1 MPDIQ
6 AVAFGTKRLR
16 AVVIWL
22 TISLTISIAAL
33 TLIPFNVPADAPGSD
48 KTHHLL
54 AFAALTLPCAVLY
67 PKALLRVALAAAV
80 FGAVIEVIQP
90 YVGRQG
96 ELADFIADLFGVGI
110 GATLGLLLNFAFGG
124 RTARRLASS

>member
-6 AVAFGTKRLR
+6 AVAFGTKRRR

-33 TLIPFNVPADAPGSD
+33 TLIPLNVPADAPGSD

-110 GATLGLLLNFAFGG
+110 GATLGLLLSFAFGR